1 MKAYRRSIDTY
12 VTVLDLESDT
22 PLHRF
27 GPFMNA
33 SAARA
38 TAGAKASRLLS
49 WIREPDLWRAEAA
62 PHAYLVPADSA
73 IELPE

>member
-1 MKAYRRSIDTY
+1 MDTY

-33 SAARA
+33 ATARVA
-38 TAGAKASRLLS
+38 AGAKAGKLLS
-49 WIREPDLWRAEAA
+49 WVRQRDLWRAEAA